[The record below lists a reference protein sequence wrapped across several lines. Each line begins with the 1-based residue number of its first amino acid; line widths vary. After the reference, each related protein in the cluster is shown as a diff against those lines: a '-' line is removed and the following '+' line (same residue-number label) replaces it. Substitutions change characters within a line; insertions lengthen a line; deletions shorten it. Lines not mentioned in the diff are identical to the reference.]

1 MRNFWVEKREQ
12 KKRLGYYEIE
22 NIDNPCFVTL
32 AVNPKEYFEI
42 FKNLKSNKKHKS
54 IEKGS
59 CRMDFENFANR
70 IKLLVNFDTFK
81 KPLAEYKEVCRFT
94 VFQEELIKK
103 LSLKQNYLNLTTK
116 DFLYQTE
123 LFPSQLVA

>member
-1 MRNFWVEKREQ
+1 
-12 KKRLGYYEIE
+12 
-22 NIDNPCFVTL
+22 
-32 AVNPKEYFEI
+32 
-42 FKNLKSNKKHKS
+42 
-54 IEKGS
+54 
-59 CRMDFENFANR
+59 MDFENFANR
-70 IKLLVNFDTFK
+70 IKLLDNFDTFK
-81 KPLAEYKEVCRFT
+81 KPLAEYKEECRFT

>member
-1 MRNFWVEKREQ
+1 MRHFWVEKREQ

-42 FKNLKSNKKHKS
+42 FKNLKSNKKHES

-70 IKLLVNFDTFK
+70 IKLLVNFDTFI
-81 KPLAEYKEVCRFT
+81 KPLAKYKEVCRFT
-94 VFQEELIKK
+94 VFQEEMIKK
-103 LSLKQNYLNLTTK
+103 LSIKQNYLNLTTRG
-116 DFLYQTE
+116 FLYKAE
-123 LFPSQLVA
+123 LFSSQLVA